1 MFFTNS
7 SSFAT
12 ALNMSIS
19 RDIEQRA
26 QDAILA
32 NIVENYK
39 KNREDWKKNPDI
51 RQELLNK
58 ALFKPLNATFIGG
71 IIVSSGFLALVMPLL
86 IAGLTP
92 IFVGLAAMIP
102 LGGLLAEAFYLYS
115 AVTDEKAHADAVA
128 KMLRPE
134 VHFDPKT
141 IKNPELRGKVDKA
154 LEYWSLID
162 DAIESAPAGP
172 MRERL
177 ENTTREVTH
186 WLQAV
191 FNLAARVDEFYDNKV
206 IKRDLEAV
214 PRMLKDY
221 RRKLEKEDSPEVRRQ
236 LEKTIED
243 SERQLRILESLENSM
258 EKASY
263 QLDSTISS
271 LGTIYS
277 QLLLVSSKDEEGS
290 KVNRLQAEVS
300 EQVQR
305 LEDLTEAMD
314 EVYQGAG

>member
-1 MFFTNS
+1 
-7 SSFAT
+7 
-12 ALNMSIS
+12 MSIQ

-26 QDAILA
+26 QNAILA

-39 KNREDWKKNPDI
+39 KNRQDWKNNPDI
-51 RQELLNK
+51 RNDLISK

-71 IIVSSGFLALVMPLL
+71 AIVSSGFFALVMPLL
-86 IAGLTP
+86 LPLLTP
-92 IFVGLAAMIP
+92 LFVGLAAMIP
-102 LGGLLAEAFYLYS
+102 VGGLLAEVFYLYN
-115 AVTDEKAHADAVA
+115 AATDEQAHADAVA

-134 VHFDPKT
+134 VSFDPKS

-162 DAIESAPAGP
+162 DAIEAAPPGP

-177 ENTTREVTH
+177 ETTTREVTH

-206 IKRDLEAV
+206 IKRDLDSV

-221 RRKLEKEDSPEVRRQ
+221 QRKLEKEDSPEVRRQ

-243 SERQLRILESLENSM
+243 SERQLRILLSLENNM

-300 EQVQR
+300 EQVHR

-314 EVYQGAG
+314 EVYQSSF

>member
-1 MFFTNS
+1 MFFNNS
-7 SSFAT
+7 VLFAT
-12 ALNMSIS
+12 ALIMSIQ

-26 QDAILA
+26 QNAILA

-39 KNREDWKKNPDI
+39 KNRQDWKNNPDI
-51 RQELLNK
+51 RQELLSK

-71 IIVSSGFLALVMPLL
+71 AIVSSGFLALVMPLL
-86 IAGLTP
+86 IASLTP
-92 IFVGLAAMIP
+92 IFLGLAALIP
-102 LGGLLAEAFYLYS
+102 VGGLLAEAFYLYS
-115 AVTDEKAHADAVA
+115 AITDEEAHAEAVA

-134 VHFDPKT
+134 VSFDPKT
-141 IKNPELRGKVDKA
+141 IKNSELRGKVDQA

-162 DAIESAPAGP
+162 DSIESAPPGP

-177 ENTTREVTH
+177 ETTTREVTH

-206 IKRDLEAV
+206 IKRDLKTV
-214 PRMLKDY
+214 PRLLKDY
-221 RRKLEKEDSPEVRRQ
+221 ERKLAEEDSPEVRRQ

-243 SERQLRILESLENSM
+243 GERQLRILQSLENSI

-290 KVNRLQAEVS
+290 KVHRLQAEVS
-300 EQVQR
+300 EQVHR

-314 EVYQGAG
+314 EVYQSSF

>member
-1 MFFTNS
+1 
-7 SSFAT
+7 
-12 ALNMSIS
+12 MSIR
-19 RDIEQRA
+19 RDLEQRA

-39 KNREDWKKNPDI
+39 KNRQDWKNNPDI
-51 RQELLNK
+51 RKELLSE
-58 ALFKPLNATFIGG
+58 ALFKPLNATLIGG
-71 IIVSSGFLALVMPLL
+71 AIVSSGFLALVMPLL
-86 IAGLTP
+86 LPLLTP
-92 IFVGLAAMIP
+92 IFVALAAMIP

-115 AVTDEKAHADAVA
+115 AVTNEQAHAEAVA

-134 VHFDPKT
+134 ISFDPKT
-141 IKNPELRGKVDKA
+141 IKNAELRGKVDKA

-162 DAIESAPAGP
+162 DALEDTPPGP

-177 ENTTREVTH
+177 ETTTREVTH

-214 PRMLKDY
+214 PRMLNDY
-221 RRKLEKEDSPEVRRQ
+221 RRKLEREDSPEVRRQ

-243 SERQLRILESLENSM
+243 GERQLRILQSLEDNM

-263 QLDSTISS
+263 QLDSTIAS

-277 QLLLVSSKDEEGS
+277 QLLLVASKDEEGS

-300 EQVQR
+300 EQVHR

-314 EVYQGAG
+314 EVYQVAG